1 MSRIYDNQPLS
12 NLPLININL
21 SEEWNSKKYESG
33 NGILFEGCIQNRS
46 HFQISDC
53 RKTKSQYYIFFI
65 KILRAH
71 RRKFDSNGTEIEP
84 NFSETKKVSTGFL
97 NSSYK
102 VEARG
107 QTDLLDKAQAL
118 SAINKPELT
127 KHTDK
132 HGSPDLAALWVPEDQ
147 IGGLEYESGDDVRV
161 KTRGDGPFVFSISKI
176 DSVSSTVS
184 NYAGGESVGA
194 SWTDK
199 IMDMK
204 SDVPTTKENEGVDD
218 DEWDD

>member
-12 NLPLININL
+12 NLPLVNINV
-21 SEEWNSKKYESG
+21 SEEWNSRKHESG
-33 NGILFEGCIQNRS
+33 NGVLFEGCIQKRA
-46 HFQISDC
+46 HFQICDC
-53 RKTKSQYYIFFI
+53 KKTKVQYYIFYM
-65 KILRAH
+65 KIARAH
-71 RRKFDSNGTEIEP
+71 KRKFDNNGTEVEP
-84 NFSETKKVSTGFL
+84 NFSETKKVNTGYL

-107 QTDLLDKAQAL
+107 ETDLLDISQTL
-118 SAINKPELT
+118 NIINKPELT

-132 HGSPDLAALWVPEDQ
+132 YGSPDLAAVWLHEEK
-147 IGGLEYESGDDVRV
+147 IGGLEFECGDQVRV
-161 KTRGDGPFVFSISKI
+161 KTKGDGPFVFSISKL
-176 DSVSSTVS
+176 DNVSSSVS

-199 IMDMK
+199 IMDLK
-204 SDVPTTKENEGVDD
+204 SNVPTSKENEGVDE